1 MMGVPVEAVTLAPRP
16 VERSAEFV
24 GIIRSRR
31 STTIQPQAEGF
42 LVRIL
47 VTSGAR
53 VSAGTPLFEIDAPS
67 ERAALA
73 ALESTRAARQAD
85 AEFARQQAER
95 AKALYDV
102 GATSLQEFEQ
112 ATTVQRTAE
121 AQLRAAEEQIRQ
133 QEAQLAYFR
142 VVAPTAGIVGDVPVR
157 VGDRVTRSTVLTT
170 IDDNSNLELYVNVP
184 VNQAAN
190 LRTGLPVR
198 ILDPGG
204 EVLVSTTL
212 NFVSAAVDD
221 GTQTVLVKAPV
232 EPGSFRT
239 EQSVRAVV
247 IFAEEEALTIPVLSA
262 NRINGRYF
270 VFVAQPG
277 EGGMTVARQQAVEVG
292 RTVQSDY
299 VVTSGLSA
307 GDQLI
312 VGGIQKLADGVPV
325 MILPPGGLS
334 EGEQ

>member
-1 MMGVPVEAVTLAPRP
+1 DIVCTADPGCPVEPMGFRSSGSQTFRFWSRPPMRHTSCFEAHRSGGARRFATFAFLTVAAAVAAACGGGSPEGAGPGGPGGGAMMGVPVEAVTLAPRP

-142 VVAPTAGIVGDVPVR
+142 VVAP
-157 VGDRVTRSTVLTT
+157 
-170 IDDNSNLELYVNVP
+170 
-184 VNQAAN
+184 
-190 LRTGLPVR
+190 
-198 ILDPGG
+198 
-204 EVLVSTTL
+204 
-212 NFVSAAVDD
+212 
-221 GTQTVLVKAPV
+221 
-232 EPGSFRT
+232 
-239 EQSVRAVV
+239 
-247 IFAEEEALTIPVLSA
+247 
-262 NRINGRYF
+262 
-270 VFVAQPG
+270 
-277 EGGMTVARQQAVEVG
+277 
-292 RTVQSDY
+292 
-299 VVTSGLSA
+299 
-307 GDQLI
+307 
-312 VGGIQKLADGVPV
+312 
-325 MILPPGGLS
+325 
-334 EGEQ
+334 

>member
-47 VTSGAR
+47 VTSGTR

-204 EVLVSTTL
+204 EVLGVA
-212 NFVSAAVDD
+212 NVQ
-221 GTQTVLVKAPV
+221 TQRA
-232 EPGSFRT
+232 EYARWCQEHG
-239 EQSVRAVV
+239 QSMRD
-247 IFAEEEALTIPVLSA
+247 L
-262 NRINGRYF
+262 R
-270 VFVAQPG
+270 
-277 EGGMTVARQQAVEVG
+277 EG
-292 RTVQSDY
+292 
-299 VVTSGLSA
+299 
-307 GDQLI
+307 
-312 VGGIQKLADGVPV
+312 
-325 MILPPGGLS
+325 
-334 EGEQ
+334 

>member
-1 MMGVPVEAVTLAPRP
+1 
-16 VERSAEFV
+16 
-24 GIIRSRR
+24 
-31 STTIQPQAEGF
+31 
-42 LVRIL
+42 
-47 VTSGAR
+47 
-53 VSAGTPLFEIDAPS
+53 FEIDAPS

-204 EVLVSTTL
+204 EVLASTTL
-212 NFVSAAVDD
+212 NFV
-221 GTQTVLVKAPV
+221 
-232 EPGSFRT
+232 
-239 EQSVRAVV
+239 
-247 IFAEEEALTIPVLSA
+247 
-262 NRINGRYF
+262 
-270 VFVAQPG
+270 
-277 EGGMTVARQQAVEVG
+277 
-292 RTVQSDY
+292 
-299 VVTSGLSA
+299 
-307 GDQLI
+307 
-312 VGGIQKLADGVPV
+312 
-325 MILPPGGLS
+325 
-334 EGEQ
+334 